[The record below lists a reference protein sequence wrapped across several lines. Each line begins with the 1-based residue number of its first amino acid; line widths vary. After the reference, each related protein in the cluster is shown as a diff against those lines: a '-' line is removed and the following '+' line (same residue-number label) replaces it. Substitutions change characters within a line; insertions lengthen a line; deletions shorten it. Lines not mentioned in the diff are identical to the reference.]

1 MFTKQWKR
9 LRTYC
14 NNRGIQLFGDMPFY
28 ISYDSVDVWSNPEIF
43 ALDEEGNMTGVAG
56 VPPDAFSDDGQLWG
70 MPVFKWDVLKERD
83 YDWWVGRLRKNIE
96 LYDIVRLDHFRAFA
110 DYWEVPA
117 DEKTARNGEWRL
129 GPGADFFTFM
139 EKELGSLPFVA
150 EDLGEIN
157 DLVLKLRDDF
167 NLPGMKI
174 LQFAFGDEMPQN
186 DYIPHNYARN
196 FIAYTGTHD
205 NNTVLGWYRQEGRKY
220 HQQIEHYVGR
230 DLTEDDMYWV
240 MSRLAYTSVAKT
252 AILPLQDVLGIDEK
266 GRMNT
271 PGEGHGN
278 WGWRLLPGQVTH
290 HAENIL
296 REWTRLYN
304 RG

>member
-1 MFTKQWKR
+1 VQWHR

-28 ISYDSVDVWSNPEIF
+28 ISYDSVDVWSNRDLF
-43 ALDEEGNMTGVAG
+43 ALDAEGNMTGVAG
-56 VPPDAFSDDGQLWG
+56 VPPDSFSEDGQLWG
-70 MPVFKWDVLKERD
+70 MPVFNWEVLKERD
-83 YDWWVGRLRKNIE
+83 YDWWVGRLRKNME
-96 LYDIVRLDHFRAFA
+96 LYDLVRLDHFRAFA
-110 DYWEVPA
+110 DYWEVA
-117 DEKTARNGEWRL
+117 ASEKTARNGAWKP
-129 GPGADFFTFM
+129 GPGADFFAFM
-139 EKELGSLPFVA
+139 EKALGSLPFVA

-174 LQFAFGDEMPQN
+174 LQFAFGDEMSQN

-205 NNTVLGWYRQEGRKY
+205 NNTVLGWYRQEGRHY
-220 HQQIEHYVGR
+220 HTQIEHYVGR
-230 DLTEDDMYWV
+230 ELGEHDINWV
-240 MSRLAYTSVAKT
+240 MARLAYASVAKT
-252 AILPLQDVLGIDEK
+252 AILPLQDVLGIDEQ

-271 PGEGHGN
+271 PGQGSGN
-278 WGWRLLPGQVTH
+278 WGWRLVPGQLGHEAGQV
-290 HAENIL
+290 L
-296 REWTRLYN
+296 REWVRLYN